1 MISNECLS
9 VLKCCYDHDG
19 FWASMGTW

>member
-9 VLKCCYDHDG
+9 VLKCWYDHDG